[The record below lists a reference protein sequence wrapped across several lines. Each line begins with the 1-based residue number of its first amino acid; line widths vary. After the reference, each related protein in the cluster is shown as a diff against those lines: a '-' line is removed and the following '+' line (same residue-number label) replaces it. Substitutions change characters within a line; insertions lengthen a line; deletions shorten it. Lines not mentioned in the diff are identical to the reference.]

1 MKRICK
7 RVLLAAAALL
17 CALALLFGGYVVYL
31 QLQYYR
37 IEDGLALEVN
47 RPQDARLETGAE
59 YTAVSYN
66 LGFGAYG
73 PEYSFFMDTG
83 TMLDG
88 TPTQGIYGKAQ
99 SRDAVLAHTQGALDV
114 LRGLDAD
121 FLLLQEV
128 DFDSARSF
136 GVGQRAMTADA
147 FPTHAHVF
155 GQNFHSGYLAYP
167 FNDPHGAVNA
177 GLQTL
182 SRFAVDSAVRRS
194 YPIDESFFVKF
205 TDLDRCFTVLHLPVE
220 GTSRQLALV
229 HSHMSAYDEGGTV
242 RARQLELLR
251 QVIEEEY
258 ENGNYVIV
266 GGDFNHALYGT
277 ERAFPCEQQF
287 PEWVKTMDDSD
298 LPEHFSFVAA
308 DNGFDVP
315 TCRGADIPYEK
326 GVNYTT
332 VVDGFLVSDNVV
344 AAAENIDT
352 EFAYSDHNPVLLTFE
367 LAA

>member
-1 MKRICK
+1 MKKICK
-7 RVLLAAAALL
+7 RVAIAVIAVIA
-17 CALALLFGGYVVYL
+17 ALALLFGGYVLYL

-37 IEDGLALEVN
+37 IEDGLGLEIG
-47 RPQDARLETGAE
+47 RAQDAVLQTDTP

-66 LGFGAYG
+66 IGFGAYG

-88 TPTQGIYGKAQ
+88 TPTQGVYGKAQ
-99 SRDAVLAHTQGALDV
+99 SEESVLANTAGALEV
-114 LRGLDAD
+114 LQELDAD
-121 FLLLQEV
+121 LMLLQEV
-128 DFDSARSF
+128 DYDSARSF
-136 GVGQRAMTADA
+136 RVDQRGLTADA
-147 FPTHAHVF
+147 FPEHAHVF

-167 FNDPHGAVNA
+167 FTDPHGAVNA

-182 SRFAVDSAVRRS
+182 SRFSVSSAVRRS

-205 TDLDRCFTVLHLPVE
+205 TDLDRCFTVLYLPVE
-220 GTSRQLALV
+220 DSDRQLVLI

-242 RARQLELLR
+242 RARQLELLCD
-251 QVIEEEY
+251 VMEEEY
-258 ENGNYVIV
+258 LRGNYVIV

-277 ERAFPCEQQF
+277 EQAFPCEQQF

-298 LPEHFSFVAA
+298 LPESFSFVAA
-308 DNGFDVP
+308 ENGFDVP

-332 VVDGFLVSDNVV
+332 VVDGFLVSDNVR
-344 AAAENIDT
+344 AEAENIDT
-352 EFAYSDHNPVLLTFE
+352 DFAYSDHNPVLLTFE